1 MKALYLSTPVRDGL
15 GPCLRPGGLAL
26 TERVLEL
33 LKPQRDSLILDAGCG
48 PGGSMAMLGGKG
60 YGRLVGCDL
69 HGGLLAEARQA
80 GQSVMRADL
89 AQLPLAT
96 GCLDTVLCE
105 CAWNLT
111 DRLRVA
117 AEFARVLRPG
127 GHLALSDIFARP
139 SGLVTAKTSWPLP
152 SCFAGATDLATVR
165 SQVTAAGFTIIHLED
180 HSQHLRRTAAEFVFA
195 HGSLHAFW
203 QAVTGQAASATAACQ
218 AAAALRPGLF
228 LLIARRL

>member
-1 MKALYLSTPVRDGL
+1 MKALYLSKPVRDGL

-26 TERVLEL
+26 TARVLEL

-48 PGGSMAMLGGKG
+48 PGGSMAMLTARG

-69 HGGLLAEARQA
+69 HGGLLTEARQA

-127 GHLALSDIFARP
+127 GHLALTDIFARQLC
-139 SGLVTAKTSWPLP
+139 LVEGKTAWPLP
-152 SCFAGATDLATVR
+152 SCFAGATDLTTVR
-165 SQVTAAGFTIIHLED
+165 SQVSAAGFALIHLED

-218 AAAALRPGLF
+218 ATAALRPGLF